1 MIPCVYISFNLSIFT
16 WVFPVEIFPEVSD
29 GFWRYRTDDSPSLH
43 VSLWPVFE
51 HPCHITHLL
60 CSSSTLGPMAP
71 RSCHDT
77 HVALAPAA
85 LTWPRL
91 GLDLSSNREDMKAS
105 QWRKGVSFG
114 SQVFLISLP
123 GQGLFNQ
130 FSYFLFLQHSVLLS
144 MLPNYIFDHT
154 ERRFWCQTAWIEFSS
169 NGNTLWGPW
178 VNSLIA
184 LCLSPFI
191 CKIKLINYF
200 IS

>member
-1 MIPCVYISFNLSIFT
+1 MCTSVSISVFSHGCFLLRYFLKSLMDSGDIGQMIVLLSMCPYGLCLSIPATLHTCCVLPVPLGLWHRAPVMIP
-16 WVFPVEIFPEVSD
+16 
-29 GFWRYRTDDSPSLH
+29 
-43 VSLWPVFE
+43 
-51 HPCHITHLL
+51 
-60 CSSSTLGPMAP
+60 
-71 RSCHDT
+71 

-154 ERRFWCQTAWIEFSS
+154 EHRFWCQTAWIEFSS
-169 NGNTLWGPW
+169 NGNTL
-178 VNSLIA
+178 
-184 LCLSPFI
+184 
-191 CKIKLINYF
+191 
-200 IS
+200 